1 MHRGLFEARGLV
13 LIPFGK
19 QNTAQEFNLVLSEIL
34 TGHIM
39 VSVFLQESQTE
50 LKKAY
55 PPGLPVVV
63 FLERTVNSTVYST
76 NPSLLSNSSANKE
89 EITEGDLPSN

>member
-1 MHRGLFEARGLV
+1 MHRGIFEERSLV
-13 LIPFGK
+13 LIPLGK
-19 QNTAQEFNLVLSEIL
+19 QNTAPEFNLVLSEIL

-39 VSVFLQESQTE
+39 VSVFLQGKPNRTQ
-50 LKKAY
+50 KAC
-55 PPGLPVVV
+55 PPGLPVAV

-76 NPSLLSNSSANKE
+76 SPSLLSNSSANKE

>member
-1 MHRGLFEARGLV
+1 MHRGIFEERALV

-19 QNTAQEFNLVLSEIL
+19 QYSAREFNLVLSEIL

-50 LKKAY
+50 FKKHI
-55 PPGLPVVV
+55 PRGLWRSC
-63 FLERTVNSTVYST
+63 FWGAQSTPRST
-76 NPSLLSNSSANKE
+76 PQAHHC
-89 EITEGDLPSN
+89 